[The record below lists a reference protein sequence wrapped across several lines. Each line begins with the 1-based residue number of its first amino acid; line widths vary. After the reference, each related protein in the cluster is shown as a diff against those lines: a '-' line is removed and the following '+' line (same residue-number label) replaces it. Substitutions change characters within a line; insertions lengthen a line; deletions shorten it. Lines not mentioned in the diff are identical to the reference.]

1 MSKGVRGV
9 CKSKEQVGG
18 DDSFKQEKVSGLD
31 VGDTQSSKCL
41 LDLQVGTS
49 TWIAVQEESAGD
61 AKCQT
66 ASGFQMCDFT
76 AGTSLQTQL

>member
-1 MSKGVRGV
+1 M

-18 DDSFKQEKVSGLD
+18 DDSFKQEVSGLD
-31 VGDTQSSKCL
+31 VGDTLSSKCL

-61 AKCQT
+61 AKCQA